1 MERLNCEELRTATFG
16 CEVVL
21 LVATDAEAALLAQEL
36 ADVHAFV
43 VTGKKLLTG
52 GLVPLGP
59 ATEPPRGLSQ
69 NGAAAASAAPAA
81 GGRRVVLAMTGLDK
95 VNAAHLLT
103 CLLQAMD
110 PAPRLVLQV
119 GIGGALPG
127 KGEFAPASV
136 GDVVI
141 ATREVYSD
149 TGSSSPGGWLS
160 ARDLGWPIALADG
173 AESHGVFPID
183 GRLVIAALEA
193 VSGAVTRADASA
205 PGAIRPDEHPRVLAG
220 PFVTASKVTGLA
232 SEAQE
237 LSERWEA
244 VAESMEGA
252 AAAHICALY
261 GTPFLEVR
269 GISNLVGDRDRA
281 AWEVRRAV
289 AAASWAA
296 RAIVDGLDCLP
307 LPEVGAR
314 SPVGA

>member
-1 MERLNCEELRTATFG
+1 MGRTSCDDLRAATLG

-36 ADVHAFV
+36 GDAQVLLVA
-43 VTGKKLLTG
+43 GKRLLTG
-52 GLVPLGP
+52 QLAPSGP
-59 ATEPPRGLSQ
+59 
-69 NGAAAASAAPAA
+69 PAA
-81 GGRRVVLAMTGLDK
+81 GRRVVVAVSGMDK

-119 GIGGALPG
+119 GIAGALPG
-127 KGEFAPASV
+127 KGKSAPAAV

-141 ATREVYSD
+141 ATREAYSD
-149 TGSSSPGGWLS
+149 TGSSSPGGWIS

-173 AESHGVFPID
+173 TESHGVFVID
-183 GRLVIAALEA
+183 GPLVIAALDA
-193 VSGAVTRADASA
+193 ISDAVTRADAGAS
-205 PGAIRPDEHPRVLAG
+205 GAIGPDQHPRVLAG
-220 PFVTASKVTGLA
+220 ACVTASLVTGVA
-232 SEAQE
+232 SEARE
-237 LSERWEA
+237 LSDRWEA

-252 AAAHICALY
+252 AAAHVCALY

-281 AWEVRRAV
+281 AWEVPRAV

-296 RAIVDGLDCLP
+296 RAIIDRLDSLP
-307 LPEVGAR
+307 LPEVGPPTRTEA
-314 SPVGA
+314 